1 MKYVL
6 LDTNIIIDMIVD
18 RNNQIDNELLNTF
31 IKLLDSC
38 EIKLIVL
45 EIIEIE
51 TRRNIVN
58 QVEIVGQNIIN
69 AINSIN
75 TLYGINGNDNEGL
88 VLNVFKE
95 NSKKELV
102 AARDIFDQN
111 KDKYIFNIQSIV
123 NKLFNHDST
132 IKITSDEF
140 LINQV
145 IKRKITKKAPFHHD
159 GKESYGDALIAETL
173 ININKYVDNLTSNDI
188 VYFVT
193 ENYKDFSES
202 KSDKKKLHHDIL
214 NDIDSK
220 NDKHTVEYIT
230 HFKALI
236 IDKLKNEVENARLME
251 ELEAELERRYRESL
265 YELLGDD
272 YEKFI

>member
-95 NSKKELV
+95 NSKK
-102 AARDIFDQN
+102 N
-111 KDKYIFNIQSIV
+111 
-123 NKLFNHDST
+123 
-132 IKITSDEF
+132 
-140 LINQV
+140 
-145 IKRKITKKAPFHHD
+145 
-159 GKESYGDALIAETL
+159 
-173 ININKYVDNLTSNDI
+173 
-188 VYFVT
+188 
-193 ENYKDFSES
+193 
-202 KSDKKKLHHDIL
+202 
-214 NDIDSK
+214 
-220 NDKHTVEYIT
+220 
-230 HFKALI
+230 
-236 IDKLKNEVENARLME
+236 
-251 ELEAELERRYRESL
+251 
-265 YELLGDD
+265 
-272 YEKFI
+272 

>member
-111 KDKYIFNIQSIV
+111 KDKY
-123 NKLFNHDST
+123 
-132 IKITSDEF
+132 
-140 LINQV
+140 
-145 IKRKITKKAPFHHD
+145 
-159 GKESYGDALIAETL
+159 
-173 ININKYVDNLTSNDI
+173 
-188 VYFVT
+188 
-193 ENYKDFSES
+193 
-202 KSDKKKLHHDIL
+202 
-214 NDIDSK
+214 
-220 NDKHTVEYIT
+220 
-230 HFKALI
+230 
-236 IDKLKNEVENARLME
+236 
-251 ELEAELERRYRESL
+251 
-265 YELLGDD
+265 
-272 YEKFI
+272 